1 MRKMMITAVALLASV
16 SVFADK
22 VGFVNSQE
30 AFMKYSKTQTI
41 QENLAKEKERLENQI
56 KQKEVVLQKSQ
67 LELQSKGDKLTDKEK
82 QVFQKQVDEFQKFV
96 RDSQTK
102 LSKEEYSRMQEI
114 DKTMSKA
121 IDSVAKSGKYD
132 YILEAGAVRYGGTD
146 VTSAVIK
153 EMEKTK

>member
-82 QVFQKQVDEFQKFV
+82 QAFQKQVDEFQKFV

-121 IDSVAKSGKYD
+121 IHSVAKSGKYD

>member
-22 VGFVNSQE
+22 VGFVNAQE

-82 QVFQKQVDEFQKFV
+82 QAFQKQVDEFQKFV

>member
-22 VGFVNSQE
+22 IGFVNSQE

-82 QVFQKQVDEFQKFV
+82 QAFQKQVDEFQKFV
-96 RDSQTK
+96 RDSQSK